1 MKDDKYI
8 VETRYE
14 YLSDNGKIFTDWFV
28 LSSDERTE
36 AEAKEYIK
44 QVSKDYAHVD
54 KLTKC
59 KHEYRYRT
67 IDELSADLAKIQK
80 EIDKARVRDEAYYS
94 SDKWKEL
101 KHKKYVSRKERKA
114 KQEEYNKMMQE
125 LKKDEAQS
133 I

>member
-14 YLSDNGKIFTDWFV
+14 YMSDHGKTFTDWFV

-44 QVSKDYAHVD
+44 QISKEYAYVD

-67 IDELSADLAKIQK
+67 TEELSVDLAKIQK
-80 EIDKARVRDEAYYS
+80 EIDKARARDEAYYA

-101 KHKKYVSRKERKA
+101 KHKKYVARKERK
-114 KQEEYNKMMQE
+114 KHQEEYNKMIAE
-125 LKKDEAQS
+125 LNKS
-133 I
+133 

>member
-14 YLSDNGKIFTDWFV
+14 YLSSEGKIFTRWFV

-59 KHEYRYRT
+59 KHEYRIRT
-67 IDELSADLAKIQK
+67 VEEVQQEMKELQHFIDEGRA
-80 EIDKARVRDEAYYS
+80 RDEAYYAS
-94 SDKWKEL
+94 VAWKEL
-101 KHKKYVSRKERKA
+101 KHKKYVARKELK
-114 KQEEYNKMMQE
+114 KHQEEYKKMMEE
-125 LKKDEAQS
+125 LKNE
-133 I
+133 

>member
-14 YLSDNGKIFTDWFV
+14 YLSSQGKIFTTWFV

-36 AEAKEYIK
+36 AEAKEYIN

-59 KHEYRYRT
+59 KHEYRIRT
-67 IDELSADLAKIQK
+67 VEDVQQEMKELQHLIDEGRA
-80 EIDKARVRDEAYYS
+80 RDEAYYA
-94 SDKWKEL
+94 SDAWKEL
-101 KHKKYVSRKERKA
+101 KHKKYIARKELK
-114 KQEEYNKMMQE
+114 KHQEEYKKMMEE
-125 LKKDEAQS
+125 LKNG
-133 I
+133 